1 MTLPTLTEL
10 MEEELRGFGESSARY
25 LIRLRSSSNC
35 RDMITGLQEP
45 GSRPAHSIE
54 ALPFINA
61 VSMHLR
67 SPAAFLHHPE
77 VEGVEPDK
85 PLAVILDKATRLSPG
100 EIRRQASFARTKP
113 FIPWG
118 IRHIQAPLAWKTAT
132 GQEIRIGVIDTGVDF
147 SHPDLRDSIAGGINL
162 IHRHLP
168 PLDDNGHGTHI
179 SGTIAASA
187 IQGMSGVAPHAKLY
201 AVKAFDH
208 NGTSFVTDIVKGI
221 DWCVS
226 HGIHIINMSFGMKS
240 YSPSLEAAVR
250 NAAKEGVI
258 IIASSG
264 NEGKKGIIDYP
275 ARFPTTIAVGAT
287 GRNGKIAGFTNRST
301 QIDIYAPGERIVS
314 TWLNG
319 KYQELSGTSM
329 ATSHVSGVAALMM
342 ALKPGLGLSPLLA
355 GLQRSAMPISS
366 TARKAGFLGE
376 INAIRAVRSVTR
388 KKQQT
393 TRQRAGVQASRSPAA
408 RIPISSR

>member
-1 MTLPTLTEL
+1 MTMPTLIEL
-10 MEEELRGFGESSARY
+10 MEEAFRGIGESSARY

-35 RDMITGLQEP
+35 REIVRVLQEP
-45 GSRPAHSIE
+45 GHCPAYQIE

-61 VSMHLR
+61 VFLHLQ
-67 SPAAFLHHPE
+67 SPEAFLNHPE
-77 VEGVEPDK
+77 VEGVEPDQ
-85 PLAVILDKATRLSPG
+85 PLAVIQEKATRLSPG
-100 EIRRQASFARTKP
+100 EIRRQASFTRNKP

-118 IRHIQAPLAWKTAT
+118 IRHIQAPLAWKMAA

-147 SHPDLRDSIAGGINL
+147 AHPDLRDAIAGGINL

-179 SGTIAASA
+179 SGTIAAGA
-187 IQGMSGVAPHAKLY
+187 GQGMSGVAPHAKLY

-240 YSPSLEAAVR
+240 YSPALEAAVR

-287 GRNGKIAGFTNRST
+287 GRNGKIAHFTNRSS

-342 ALKPGLGLSPLLA
+342 ALKPGMGLSSLLA
-355 GLQRSAMPISS
+355 GLQRSTIPISS

-376 INAIRAVRSVTR
+376 VNAIRAIRSVTR
-388 KKQQT
+388 KKT
-393 TRQRAGVQASRSPAA
+393 S
-408 RIPISSR
+408 SSRVRVGS

>member
-35 RDMITGLQEP
+35 RDIVDGLREP
-45 GSRPAHSIE
+45 GCCPAHHIE

-61 VSMHLR
+61 VFLYLQ
-67 SPAAFLHHPE
+67 SPEIFLHHPE
-77 VEGVEPDK
+77 VEGVERDETPV
-85 PLAVILDKATRLSPG
+85 VIRNNATRLSPG
-100 EIRRQASFARTKP
+100 EIRRQASFSRTKP

-118 IRHIQAPLAWKTAT
+118 IRHIQAPLAWKKAT

-147 SHPDLRDSIAGGINL
+147 AHPDLRDSIAGGINL

-168 PLDDNGHGTHI
+168 PMDDNGHGTHI
-179 SGTIAASA
+179 SGTIAAGA
-187 IQGMSGVAPHAKLY
+187 GQGMSGVAPQAKLY

-221 DWCVS
+221 DWCVN
-226 HGIHIINMSFGMKS
+226 HGIHIINMSFGMKT
-240 YSPSLEAAVR
+240 YSPALEAAVR

-287 GRNGKIAGFTNRST
+287 GRNGRIASFTNRSA

-342 ALKPGLGLSPLLA
+342 ALKPGLGLSSLLA
-355 GLQRSAMPISS
+355 GLQRSSMPISS
-366 TARKAGFLGE
+366 TAKKAGFLGE
-376 INAIRAVRSVTR
+376 INAIRAIRNVTR
-388 KKQQT
+388 KKT
-393 TRQRAGVQASRSPAA
+393 GASRARTGAQISSPAA
-408 RIPISSR
+408 RMPISSR

>member
-1 MTLPTLTEL
+1 MPTLTEL

-25 LIRLRSSSNC
+25 LIRLRSSANC
-35 RDMITGLQEP
+35 RDIVRELQATGR
-45 GSRPAHSIE
+45 SPANQVE
-54 ALPFINA
+54 ALPLINA
-61 VSMHLR
+61 VFLHLQ
-67 SPAAFLHHPE
+67 SPKAFLNHPQ
-77 VEGVEPDK
+77 VEGVEPDH
-85 PLAVILDKATRLSPG
+85 PLAVIQEKATRLSPG
-100 EIRRQASFARTKP
+100 EIRRQASFTRNKP

-132 GQEIRIGVIDTGVDF
+132 GREIRIGVIDTGVDF
-147 SHPDLRDSIAGGINL
+147 AHPDLRDSIAGGINL

-179 SGTIAASA
+179 SGTIAAGA
-187 IQGMSGVAPHAKLY
+187 GQGMSGVAPHAKLY

-221 DWCVS
+221 DWCVT

-240 YSPSLEAAVR
+240 YSPALEAAVR

-275 ARFPTTIAVGAT
+275 ARFPTAIAVGAT
-287 GRNGKIAGFTNRST
+287 GRNGKIAHFTNRST

-329 ATSHVSGVAALMM
+329 ATSHISGVAALMM
-342 ALKPGLGLSPLLA
+342 AVKPGIGLSSLLA

-376 INAIRAVRSVTR
+376 VNAIRAIRAVAR
-388 KKQQT
+388 KKPRT
-393 TRQRAGVQASRSPAA
+393 PGSRAGAQASAA
-408 RIPISSR
+408 RMPISRR

>member
-1 MTLPTLTEL
+1 LTMPTLTEL

-25 LIRLRSSSNC
+25 LIRLRPSSDC
-35 RDMITGLQEP
+35 REIVRALREP
-45 GSRPAHSIE
+45 GGCPAQQVE

-61 VSMHLR
+61 VFLQLQ
-67 SPAAFLHHPE
+67 SPQAFLHHPE
-77 VEGVEPDK
+77 VEGVERDETV
-85 PLAVILDKATRLSPG
+85 AVIQDKATRLSPG
-100 EIRRQASFARTKP
+100 EIRRQASFARSKP

-118 IRHIQAPLAWKTAT
+118 IRHIQAPLAWKAAT

-179 SGTIAASA
+179 SGTIAAGA
-187 IQGMSGVAPHAKLY
+187 GQGMSGVAPHAKLY

-240 YSPSLEAAVR
+240 YSPSLETAVR
-250 NAAKEGVI
+250 NAAKEGVV

-275 ARFPTTIAVGAT
+275 ARFPNTIAVGAT

-342 ALKPGLGLSPLLA
+342 ALKPGISLSMLLS

-366 TARKAGFLGE
+366 TARKSGFLGE
-376 INAIRAVRSVTR
+376 INAIRAVRTISR
-388 KKQQT
+388 KKQRSSQV
-393 TRQRAGVQASRSPAA
+393 RARVQASTGPTA

>member
-1 MTLPTLTEL
+1 MTMPTLTEL
-10 MEEELRGFGESSARY
+10 MEEEIRGFGESSARY
-25 LIRLRSSSNC
+25 LIRLRDSSDC
-35 RDMITGLQEP
+35 RVIVRTLQ
-45 GSRPAHSIE
+45 RPNRCTEDQIA
-54 ALPFINA
+54 ALPLINA
-61 VSMHLR
+61 ISLLLH
-67 SPAAFLHHPE
+67 SPEAFRNHPE
-77 VEGVEPDK
+77 VVGVEKDQ
-85 PLAVILDKATRLSPG
+85 PLAVIQEKATRLSPV
-100 EIRRQASFARTKP
+100 EVRHQASFARSKP

-118 IRHIQAPLAWKTAT
+118 IRHIQAPLAWKSAT
-132 GQEIRIGVIDTGVDF
+132 GRDILIGIIDTGVDF
-147 SHPDLRDSIAGGINL
+147 AHPDLRDSIAGGINL

-168 PLDDNGHGTHI
+168 PVDDNGHGTHI
-179 SGTIAASA
+179 SGTIAAGA
-187 IQGMSGVAPHAKLY
+187 GRGMSGIAPHARLY

-226 HGIHIINMSFGMKS
+226 HGIHIINMSFGMKT
-240 YSPSLEAAVR
+240 YSPALEAAVR

-287 GRNGKIAGFTNRST
+287 GRNGRIAHFTNRST

-342 ALKPGLGLSPLLA
+342 ALKPGISLSSLLA
-355 GLQRSAMPISS
+355 GLQRSALPISS

-376 INAIRAVRSVTR
+376 VNAIRAVRPIAR
-388 KKQQT
+388 KK
-393 TRQRAGVQASRSPAA
+393 
-408 RIPISSR
+408 IPSSSIR